1 MKWQSAIGFA
11 FVVLGF
17 SGSCLGAE
25 SQKAVVIH
33 AGQLFDGKSDRL
45 LSKQVIVIQ
54 GDRIAD
60 VGPAG
65 SVKIPAGAEEI
76 DLGTGTVLPGLIE
89 GHNHMFKIGDY
100 PGTERRTTLDE
111 AAQDYV
117 HLVLEIGAHEKG
129 YVDAYFG
136 PQQWR
141 IEAEAH
147 PRNISELKAE
157 TDRIQST
164 LRAMDTG
171 GQQPMERRRNAWLK
185 ANVASARSRLDMIE
199 GARFR
204 FRDEATRL
212 FALAPELRPL
222 ESYDLV
228 LERIEALLPG
238 SGPLAERVEAFRNRY
253 VIPSNRLDAVMGA
266 AIAECRRRTLA
277 HIQLPANEHFKIEF
291 VTRHSWGAYNWYQG
305 GNQSL
310 IQVNTDL
317 PIFIDRAVQLG
328 CHEGYPGHH
337 VQGIYNERQYRE
349 RSLIEFS
356 VAPLYSPTSALNEGG
371 ADFGVDLAFP
381 HEERI
386 RFEATAL
393 YPLAGLDPSTAPV
406 YGALREAL
414 RDLSGA
420 RVTIAAMFLDGE
432 IDRDRALEL
441 TQRYQLISR
450 ERAERSLTFIEQYR
464 SYVINYSAGKDLI
477 GAYAHRAGQD
487 EATHWAALE
496 RILSELMLPI
506 DLTIDS
512 P

>member
-1 MKWQSAIGFA
+1 M
-11 FVVLGF
+11 
-17 SGSCLGAE
+17 
-25 SQKAVVIH
+25 
-33 AGQLFDGKSDRL
+33 RL
-45 LSKQVIVIQ
+45 LAS
-54 GDRIAD
+54 
-60 VGPAG
+60 PF
-65 SVKIPAGAEEI
+65 
-76 DLGTGTVLPGLIE
+76 VLFFAISASAA
-89 GHNHMFKIGDY
+89 
-100 PGTERRTTLDE
+100 ERRTTLDE

-117 HLVLEIGAHEKG
+117 HLVLEIGTHEKDF
-129 YVDAYFG
+129 VDAYFG
-136 PQQWR
+136 PPEWR

-157 TDRIQST
+157 ADRIQST
-164 LRAMDTG
+164 LGAMDTSA
-171 GQQPMERRRNAWLK
+171 QQPMEHRRNAWLK

-204 FRDEATRL
+204 FRDEAMRL
-212 FALAPELRPL
+212 FALTPELRPL
-222 ESYDLV
+222 ESYDPV

-238 SGPLAERVEAFRNRY
+238 SGSLAERVETFRNQY
-253 VIPSNRLDAVMGA
+253 VIPSNRLDAVMGV

-277 HIQLPANEHFKIEF
+277 HIRLPANEHFKMEF

-317 PIFIDRAVQLG
+317 PVFIDRAVQLG

-349 RSLIEFS
+349 RGLIEFS
-356 VAPLYSPTSALNEGG
+356 VAPLYGPTSALNEGG

-414 RDLSGA
+414 HDLSGA
-420 RVTIAAMFLDGE
+420 SLTIAAMYLDGE
-432 IDRDRALEL
+432 VDRVRALEL

-450 ERAERSLTFIEQYR
+450 ERAERSLAFTEQYR
-464 SYVINYSAGKDLI
+464 SYVINYSAGKELI
-477 GAYAHRAGQD
+477 SAYVHHASQD
-487 EATHWAALE
+487 EAAHWAAYE
-496 RILSELMLPI
+496 RIWSELMLPM
-506 DLTIDS
+506 DMTTS
-512 P
+512 VPHP

>member
-1 MKWQSAIGFA
+1 MSP
-11 FVVLGF
+11 
-17 SGSCLGAE
+17 SCY
-25 SQKAVVIH
+25 V
-33 AGQLFDGKSDRL
+33 GKGLSMRL
-45 LSKQVIVIQ
+45 LAS
-54 GDRIAD
+54 
-60 VGPAG
+60 
-65 SVKIPAGAEEI
+65 
-76 DLGTGTVLPGLIE
+76 LFVLFFAISASAA
-89 GHNHMFKIGDY
+89 
-100 PGTERRTTLDE
+100 ERRTTLDD

-129 YVDAYFG
+129 FVDAYFG
-136 PQQWR
+136 PPEWR
-141 IEAEAH
+141 IDAEAH

-157 TDRIQST
+157 ADRIQSS
-164 LRAMDTG
+164 LSAMDTSA
-171 GQQPMERRRNAWLK
+171 QQTMEHRRNVWLK
-185 ANVASARSRLDMIE
+185 ASVASARSRLDIIE

-212 FALAPELRPL
+212 FALTPELRPL
-222 ESYDLV
+222 ESYDPV

-277 HIQLPANEHFKIEF
+277 HIPLPANERFKMEF

-310 IQVNTDL
+310 IQVNSDL
-317 PIFIDRAVQLG
+317 PIFVDRAVQVG

-349 RSLIEFS
+349 RGLIEFS
-356 VAPLYSPTSALNEGG
+356 VAPLYGPTSALNEGG

-381 HEERI
+381 REERI
-386 RFEATAL
+386 RFEATSL

-414 RDLSGA
+414 HDLSGA
-420 RVTIAAMFLDGE
+420 SLTIAAMYLDGE
-432 IDRDRALEL
+432 IDRVRALEL

-450 ERAERSLTFIEQYR
+450 ERAERSLRFTEQYR
-464 SYVINYSAGKDLI
+464 SYVINYSAGKELI
-477 GAYAHRAGQD
+477 SAFVHHAGQD
-487 EATHWAALE
+487 EAAHWAAYE

-506 DLTIDS
+506 DLTTS
-512 P
+512 APHP